1 MLKQYILFR
10 CSKKTN
16 NIDKVL
22 EGTGIGVISLWG
34 LQNTPSSKYT
44 LIAEKD
50 SGRVVRKFIGDKSG
64 FPKVLKEDELDEYIE
79 LELIEEFA

>member
-1 MLKQYILFR
+1 MKKYILFR

-22 EGTGIGVISLWG
+22 EGLGIGVISLWG
-34 LQNTPSSKYT
+34 LQNTTSSKYT

-50 SGRVVRKFIGDKSG
+50 SGRVVRKYIGNKSG
-64 FPKVLKEDELDEYIE
+64 FPEVIKEEDLDMYID
-79 LELIEEFA
+79 LDLISEFS

>member
-1 MLKQYILFR
+1 MKKYILFR

-22 EGTGIGVISLWG
+22 EGLGIGVISLWG
-34 LQNTPSSKYT
+34 LQNTTSSKYT

-50 SGRVVRKFIGDKSG
+50 SGRVVRKYIGNKSG
-64 FPKVLKEDELDEYIE
+64 FPEVIKEEDLDDYID
-79 LELIEEFA
+79 LDLIAEFS